1 MKKQQLSFIGDTLT
15 VVYPSIG
22 KTFVV
27 DCSKYPASIYV
38 RSDASEHGI
47 KQKFGD
53 AKSGGTPSEKYAE
66 VQLIHASL
74 LNGDWERTASPD
86 HSGIIKEPVSRIKKV
101 PLAKIEAPLEK
112 ITDEEKRAE
121 KVKEW
126 GTNLQVK
133 AEVAK
138 IRAERAAKAADEDD
152 SDITL

>member
-27 DCSKYPASIYV
+27 NCSKYPASIYT

-47 KQKFGD
+47 KQKLGD

-86 HSGIIKEPVSRIKKV
+86 HSGIIKEAVSRIKKV
-101 PLAKIEAPLEK
+101 TITKIEATLAKIDEDKRDEK
-112 ITDEEKRAE
+112 I
-121 KVKEW
+121 KEW